1 MTDRPGD
8 GTAVTVSRAT
18 NADILQTVVQMR
30 LDMTGTFAR
39 LIEQVSGLGERMEKL
54 EEKVDAQHQMSA
66 EQEAQHR
73 VMRQTVTRLEDDMRD
88 LSHRL
93 RDVERFKWQ
102 ASAIGAAAGFAGGL
116 LWELLLSRVL

>member
-8 GTAVTVSRAT
+8 GMPVTISRAT

-39 LIEQVSGLGERMEKL
+39 LIEQVDALAERMEKL
-54 EEKVDAQHQMSA
+54 EAKVDAQNSVSA

-73 VMRQTVTRLEDDMRD
+73 VMRQTVARLEEDVRD
-88 LSHRL
+88 ASVRL

-102 ASAIGAAAGFAGGL
+102 ASALGAAAGFAGGL
-116 LWELLLSRVL
+116 LWELLLSQVF

>member
-1 MTDRPGD
+1 MTDVPGE
-8 GTAVTVSRAT
+8 GMPVTISRAT

-39 LIEQVSGLGERMEKL
+39 LIEQVDGLADRMEKM
-54 EEKVDAQHQMSA
+54 EAKVDMQNEISS

-73 VMRQTVTRLEDDMRD
+73 VMRQTVAWLEEDLRD
-88 LSHRL
+88 AGNRL
-93 RDVERFKWQ
+93 RDVEHFKWQ

-116 LWELLLSRVL
+116 LWEFLLSKVF

>member
-8 GTAVTVSRAT
+8 GTPVTISRAT

-39 LIEQVSGLGERMEKL
+39 LIEQVDGLADRMAKL
-54 EEKVDAQHQMSA
+54 EAKVDAQNQISA

-73 VMRQTVTRLEDDMRD
+73 VMRQTVTRLETDLRDM
-88 LSHRL
+88 SQRL

-116 LWELLLSRVL
+116 LWELLISRVL

>member
-1 MTDRPGD
+1 MTDVPGE
-8 GTAVTVSRAT
+8 GMPVTISRAT

-39 LIEQVSGLGERMEKL
+39 LIEQVDGLADRMEKM
-54 EEKVDAQHQMSA
+54 EAKVDMQNEISS

-73 VMRQTVTRLEDDMRD
+73 VMRQTVARLEEDLRD
-88 LSHRL
+88 AGNRL
-93 RDVERFKWQ
+93 RDVEHFKWQ

-116 LWELLLSRVL
+116 LWEFLLSKVF